1 MVKSQSKK
9 MYLCAFK
16 NIMDMVNTIPVY
28 CKNNNTQVDIPC
40 GITLQEF
47 LGLANMKQNPET
59 PFLGALVNNKERD
72 MSFRLTKPA
81 QVHFFD
87 YYSTYG
93 RNGYMRS
100 LFFLLFHAVDKLL
113 PKEVK
118 LHIKHSISGGRYCT
132 LENMDVPITEQL
144 VQKLFL
150 YMKDTAQRDLPFI
163 REEMLTQDA
172 IAAFQA
178 HGLEDKY
185 EFFKNRDRIYT
196 SVYHLAD
203 SINYYYGFLVPSTG
217 YLTTFGLERYE
228 EGLLLKLPSKK
239 NIKAMAKTRNY
250 PKLFSVYKMDKEW
263 VASMGVP
270 YVSDLNKYTSAKQM
284 IQAGVLVAEAYQ
296 EKHLARVAD
305 KIYQSGNVKMVLIS
319 GPSSS
324 GKTTTCRRLS
334 VQLAVLGYH
343 PVQISVDDFF
353 VERDDTP
360 KDENGEFDFE
370 DLHAIDLSLFNS
382 TLKRLLAGE
391 EVEIPT
397 FDFTQGKK
405 VWNGNTLKLR
415 KNSILVIEGI
425 HCLNPELTEQ
435 VPDEVKFKIFVSALT
450 SLSLDRQNPIPTSDN
465 RLIRRIVRDFNYRG
479 YSAVDTIRRWPS
491 VRRGE
496 EKNIFP
502 YQENADVMINTSLVF
517 ELSVL
522 KPFALPIL
530 YAVPETA
537 PEYAEAQRLIKM
549 LLFFK
554 TIPEFSLPGTSILR
568 EFLGGSK
575 FTY

>member
-132 LENMDVPITEQL
+132 LENIDVPITEQL

-217 YLTTFGLERYE
+217 YLTTFGLEKYE

-370 DLHAIDLSLFNS
+370 DLHAIDLPLFNS

>member
-1 MVKSQSKK
+1 MRNKV
-9 MYLCAFK
+9 
-16 NIMDMVNTIPVY
+16 PVY
-28 CKNNNTQVDIPC
+28 CKNIDKTVMVSC
-40 GITLQEF
+40 GTTLQEF
-47 LGLANMKQNPET
+47 VKRFKIEQAPDT

-72 MSFRLTKPA
+72 MSYPINKPA
-81 QVHFFD
+81 QIQFFD
-87 YYSTYG
+87 YYSSYG

-100 LFFLLFHAVDKLL
+100 LYFLLFHAVDRLL
-113 PKEVK
+113 PREVK
-118 LHIKHSISGGRYCT
+118 LCIKHSISGGRYCT
-132 LENMDVPITEQL
+132 LENYGRPITDML
-144 VQKLFL
+144 VKKLYLF
-150 YMKDTAQRDLPFI
+150 MKDTVHRDLPFI
-163 REEMLTQDA
+163 HYEMLTADA
-172 IAAFQA
+172 IAAFQE

-196 SVYHLAD
+196 SVYCLD
-203 SINYYYGFLVPSTG
+203 ESINYYYGFLVPSTG
-217 YLTTFGLERYE
+217 CLTTFGLEKYE
-228 EGLLLKLPSKK
+228 EGLLLKLPAKK
-239 NIKAMAKTRNY
+239 NIHAMAKTRTF
-250 PKLFSVYKMDKEW
+250 PKLFSVYKIDKQW

-270 YVSDLNKYTSAKQM
+270 YVYNLNKYSDSRQ
-284 IQAGVLVAEAYQ
+284 IQTGVLVAEAYQ
-296 EKHLARVAD
+296 EKHLAKVAD
-305 KIYQSGNVKMVLIS
+305 MIKQSGNVKMVLIS

-324 GKTTTCRRLS
+324 GKTTSCRRLS

-360 KDENGEFDFE
+360 KDENGEYDFE
-370 DLHAIDLSLFNS
+370 ALHAIDLPLFND
-382 TLKRLLAGE
+382 TLNRLLAGE

-415 KNSILVIEGI
+415 PNSILVIEGI
-425 HCLNPELTEQ
+425 HCLNPELTAQ
-435 VPDEVKFKIFVSALT
+435 VPEELKFKVFVSALT
-450 SLSLDRQNPIPTSDN
+450 SLSLDRQNPISTADN
-465 RLIRRIVRDFNYRG
+465 RLIRRIVRDYNYRG
-479 YSAVDTIRRWPS
+479 YSAVETIRRWPS

-502 YQENADVMINTSLVF
+502 FQENADVMINTSLVF

-522 KPFALPIL
+522 KAAALPIL
-530 YAVPETA
+530 FAVPETV
-537 PEYAEAQRLIKM
+537 PEYADAQRLIKL

-554 TIPEFSLPGTSILR
+554 SIPVDSLPGTSILR

>member
-1 MVKSQSKK
+1 MVAK
-9 MYLCAFK
+9 
-16 NIMDMVNTIPVY
+16 VPVY
-28 CKNNNTQVDIPC
+28 CKNIDKKLDVIC
-40 GITLQEF
+40 GITMQEF
-47 LGLANMKQNPET
+47 VKIYRVPQDKDA
-59 PFLGALVNNKERD
+59 PFLGALVNNKVRD
-72 MSFRLTKPA
+72 MSYRFTKPA
-81 QVHFFD
+81 QVEFFN
-87 YYSTYG
+87 YYSPYG

-100 LFFLLFHAVDKLL
+100 LFFLLFHAVDRLL
-113 PKEVK
+113 PKNVK
-118 LHIKHSISGGRYCT
+118 LHIKHSISGGRYCY
-132 LENMDVPITEQL
+132 LENLDGPITDAL
-144 VQKLFL
+144 VTKLYMF
-150 YMKDTAQRDLPFI
+150 MKDTVRRDIPFI
-163 REEMLTQDA
+163 REEMLTPDA

-196 SVYHLAD
+196 SVYHLDD

-217 YLTTFGLERYE
+217 YLTTFGLEKYE

-239 NIKAMAKTRNY
+239 NIKTMAKTRRL
-250 PKLFSVYKMDKEW
+250 PKLFAVYKMDKEW

-270 YVSDLNKYTSAKQM
+270 YVYNLNKYSGAKQM

-305 KIYQSGNVKMVLIS
+305 AIHQSGNVKMVLIS

-343 PVQISVDDFF
+343 PVPISVDDFF
-353 VERDDTP
+353 VERDETP
-360 KDENGEFDFE
+360 RDENGEFDFE
-370 DLHAIDLSLFNS
+370 DLHAIDLPLFNS
-382 TLKRLLAGE
+382 TLSRLLAGE
-391 EVEIPT
+391 KVEIPT

-405 VWNGNTLKLR
+405 VWNGNTLQLR

-425 HCLNPELTEQ
+425 HCLNPELTAQ
-435 VPDEVKFKIFVSALT
+435 VPDDVKYKIFVSALT

-465 RLIRRIVRDFNYRG
+465 RLIRRIVRDYNYRG

-502 YQENADVMINTSLVF
+502 FQENADVMVNTSLVF

-549 LLFFK
+549 LIFFK
-554 TIPEFSLPGTSILR
+554 VIPEYSLPGTSILR

>member
-1 MVKSQSKK
+1 
-9 MYLCAFK
+9 MYLCPQIFENMK
-16 NIMDMVNTIPVY
+16 NTIPVY
-28 CKNNNTQVDIPC
+28 CKNNDMHTEVPC

-47 LGLANMKQNPET
+47 VELFKVKQNPET

-81 QVHFFD
+81 QVQFFD
-87 YYSTYG
+87 YYSSYG

-113 PKEVK
+113 PREVK

-132 LENMDVPITEQL
+132 LENLDGPISEQL
-144 VQKLFL
+144 VNKLFL
-150 YMKDTAQRDLPFI
+150 FMKDTVQRNLPFVH
-163 REEMLTQDA
+163 EEMLTPDA

-196 SVYHLAD
+196 SVYHLED

-217 YLTTFGLERYE
+217 CLTTFGLEKYE
-228 EGLLLKLPSKK
+228 EGLLLKLPAKK
-239 NIKAMAKTRNY
+239 NINAMAKTRLY
-250 PKLFSVYKMDKEW
+250 PKLFSVYKIDKQW
-263 VASMGVP
+263 VATMGVP
-270 YVSDLNKYTSAKQM
+270 YVSDLNKYSSGRQ

-305 KIYQSGNVKMVLIS
+305 MIYQSGNVKMVLIS

-370 DLHAIDLSLFNS
+370 DLHAIDLPLFNS
-382 TLKRLLAGE
+382 TLSRLLAGE
-391 EVEIPT
+391 CVEIPT
-397 FDFTQGKK
+397 FNFALGKK
-405 VWNGNTLKLR
+405 EWNGNTLQLR

-425 HCLNPELTEQ
+425 HCLNPELTAQ

-465 RLIRRIVRDFNYRG
+465 RLIRRIVRDYNYRG
-479 YSAVDTIRRWPS
+479 YSAVETIRRWPS

-502 YQENADVMINTSLVF
+502 FQENADVMINTSLVF

-530 YAVPETA
+530 HAVPQIA
-537 PEYAEAQRLIKM
+537 PEYAEAQRLIK
-549 LLFFK
+549 LLMFFK
-554 TIPEFSLPGTSILR
+554 SIPEISLPGTSILR

>member
-1 MVKSQSKK
+1 MDSK
-9 MYLCAFK
+9 
-16 NIMDMVNTIPVY
+16 VPVY
-28 CKNNNTQVDIPC
+28 CRNIDAEVQVPC
-40 GITLQEF
+40 GITLQDF
-47 LGLANMKQNPET
+47 AKLFNVKQNPET

-72 MSFRLTKPA
+72 MSFRITKPS
-81 QVHFFD
+81 QVQFFD
-87 YYSTYG
+87 YYSSYG

-113 PKEVK
+113 PREVK
-118 LHIKHSISGGRYCT
+118 LCIKHSISGGRYCT
-132 LENMDVPITEQL
+132 LENLDGPITEQL
-144 VQKLFL
+144 VNRLLQ
-150 YMKDTAQRDLPFI
+150 YMKETVQRNLPFE
-163 REEMLTQDA
+163 REEMLTDA
-172 IAAFQA
+172 AISAFQA

-217 YLTTFGLERYE
+217 CLTTFGLEKYE

-239 NIKAMAKTRNY
+239 NIKVMPKTRLF
-250 PKLFSVYKMDKEW
+250 PKLFSVYKMDKQW

-270 YVSDLNKYTSAKQM
+270 YVSDLNNFSSRKQ
-284 IQAGVLVAEAYQ
+284 ILSGVLVAEAYQ

-305 KIYQSGNVKMVLIS
+305 MIHQSGNVKVVLIS

-334 VQLAVLGYH
+334 VQLAVLGYY

-353 VERDDTP
+353 VERDETP

-370 DLHAIDLSLFNS
+370 SLHAIDLPLFNS
-382 TLKRLLAGE
+382 TLNRLLAGE
-391 EVEIPT
+391 SVEIPT
-397 FDFTQGKK
+397 FNFALGKK
-405 VWNGNTLKLR
+405 EWNGNKLQLR

-425 HCLNPELTEQ
+425 HCLNPELTAQ
-435 VPDEVKFKIFVSALT
+435 VPDELKFKIFVSALT

-465 RLIRRIVRDFNYRG
+465 RLIRRIVRDFKYRG

-502 YQENADVMINTSLVF
+502 FQENADVMINTSLVF

-530 YAVPETA
+530 HAVPETA
-537 PEYAEAQRLIKM
+537 PEYAEAQRLIK
-549 LLFFK
+549 LLMFFK
-554 TIPEFSLPGTSILR
+554 TISEVSLPGTSILR
-568 EFLGGSK
+568 EFLGGSN
-575 FTY
+575 FNY

>member
-1 MVKSQSKK
+1 MKNTVK
-9 MYLCAFK
+9 
-16 NIMDMVNTIPVY
+16 IY
-28 CKNNNTQVDIPC
+28 CKNIDKEVEVPC

-47 LGLANMKQNPET
+47 VDKAKMKPEN

-72 MSFRLTKPA
+72 MSYRLTKPA
-81 QVHFFD
+81 LVDFFD

-100 LFFLLFHAVDKLL
+100 LFFLLFHAVDHVL

-118 LHIKHSISGGRYCT
+118 LRIKHSISGGRYCT
-132 LENMDVPITEQL
+132 LENLDGPITDQ
-144 VQKLFL
+144 VVNKLL
-150 YMKDTAQRDLPFI
+150 QYMKDTVHQNLPFV
-163 REEMLTQDA
+163 REEMLTPDA
-172 IAAFQA
+172 IKAFQD

-196 SVYHLAD
+196 SVYHLGD

-217 YLTTFGLERYE
+217 YLTTFGLEKYE

-239 NIKAMAKTRNY
+239 NINAMAKTRTF
-250 PKLFSVYKMDKEW
+250 PKLFSVYKLDKQW
-263 VASMGVP
+263 VENMGVP
-270 YVSDLNKYTSAKQM
+270 YVFNLNKYTNSDM
-284 IQAGVLVAEAYQ
+284 VHSGVLVAEAYQ
-296 EKHLARVAD
+296 EKHMMRVAD
-305 KIYQSGNVKMVLIS
+305 MVHQRGDVKMVLIS

-324 GKTTTCRRLS
+324 GKTTSCRRLS
-334 VQLAVLGYH
+334 VQLAVLGYF

-353 VERDDTP
+353 VERDETP
-360 KDENGEFDFE
+360 RDENGEFDFE
-370 DLHAIDLSLFNS
+370 DLHAIDLPLFNS
-382 TLKRLLAGE
+382 TLNRLLAGE

-397 FDFTQGKK
+397 FDFAQGKK
-405 VWNGNTLKLR
+405 LWTGKKLKLR
-415 KNSILVIEGI
+415 PNSILVIEGI
-425 HCLNPELTEQ
+425 HCLNPELTAQ
-435 VPDEVKFKIFVSALT
+435 VPDDIKFKVFVSALT

-522 KPFALPIL
+522 KPYAMPIL
-530 YAVPETA
+530 HAVPESV
-537 PEYAEAQRLIKM
+537 PEYAEATRLIK
-549 LLFFK
+549 LLSFFK
-554 TIPEFSLPGTSILR
+554 TIPVSSLPGTSILR
-568 EFLGGSK
+568 EFVGGSM
-575 FTY
+575 FVY

>member
-1 MVKSQSKK
+1 MK
-9 MYLCAFK
+9 
-16 NIMDMVNTIPVY
+16 DTIPVY
-28 CKNNNTQVDIPC
+28 CKNIDTKVEVPC

-47 LGLANMKQNPET
+47 VDTFKVKYSPEM

-72 MSFRLTKPA
+72 MSFRITKPA
-81 QVHFFD
+81 QIQFFD
-87 YYSTYG
+87 YYSSYG

-118 LHIKHSISGGRYCT
+118 LCIKHSISGGRYCT
-132 LENMDVPITEQL
+132 LEHLDGPVTEQL
-144 VQKLFL
+144 ANKLFL
-150 YMKDTAQRDLPFI
+150 FMKDTVQRDLPFVH
-163 REEMLTQDA
+163 EEMLTSDA
-172 IAAFQA
+172 IKAFQE

-196 SVYHLAD
+196 SVYHLDD

-217 YLTTFGLERYE
+217 CLTTFGLEKYE

-239 NIKAMAKTRNY
+239 NIKVMAKTRTY

-284 IQAGVLVAEAYQ
+284 VQAGVLVAEAYQ

-305 KIYQSGNVKMVLIS
+305 MIYQSGNVKMVLIS

-324 GKTTTCRRLS
+324 GKTTSCRRLS

-370 DLHAIDLSLFNS
+370 DLHAIDLPLFNN

-391 EVEIPT
+391 QVEIPT
-397 FDFTQGKK
+397 FNFALGKK
-405 VWNGNTLKLR
+405 EWNGNTLQLR

-425 HCLNPELTEQ
+425 HCLNPELTAQ
-435 VPDEVKFKIFVSALT
+435 VPDDVKFKIFVSALT

-502 YQENADVMINTSLVF
+502 FQENADVMINTSLVF

-530 YAVPETA
+530 HAVPETA
-537 PEYAEAQRLIKM
+537 PEYAEAQRLIK
-549 LLFFK
+549 LLMFFK
-554 TIPEFSLPGTSILR
+554 TIPELSLPGTSILR

>member
-1 MVKSQSKK
+1 
-9 MYLCAFK
+9 MYLCTFK
-16 NIMDMVNTIPVY
+16 IIRNMKTTISVY
-28 CKNNNTQVDIPC
+28 CKNIDQQVEVPC
-40 GITLQEF
+40 GITQQEF
-47 LGLANMKQNPET
+47 VETVGLKQDPDA
-59 PFLGALVNNKERD
+59 PFLGALVNNKVRD
-72 MSFRLTKPA
+72 MSFRFTKPST
-81 QVHFFD
+81 VEFFN

-113 PKEVK
+113 PHEVK

-132 LENMDVPITEQL
+132 LENLNGPISEEL
-144 VQKLFL
+144 VKKLYLF
-150 YMKDTAQRDLPFI
+150 MKATVLRNLPFV
-163 REEMLTQDA
+163 REEMLTADA

-185 EFFKNRDRIYT
+185 EFFKNRDRIFT
-196 SVYHLAD
+196 SVYHLDD

-217 YLTTFGLERYE
+217 YLTTFGLEKYE

-239 NIKAMAKTRNY
+239 NIKAMAKTRSF
-250 PKLFSVYKMDKEW
+250 PKLFSVYKMDKDW

-270 YVSDLNKYTSAKQM
+270 YVFDLNKYSDGQQ
-284 IQAGVLVAEAYQ
+284 IQGGVLVAEAYQ

-305 KIYQSGNVKMVLIS
+305 MIHQNSNVKMVLIS

-324 GKTTTCRRLS
+324 GKTTSCRRLS

-343 PVQISVDDFF
+343 PVPISVDDFF
-353 VERDDTP
+353 VERDETP
-360 KDENGEFDFE
+360 RDEHGEFDFE
-370 DLHAIDLSLFNS
+370 SLHAIDLPLFNN
-382 TLKRLLAGE
+382 TLNRLLAGE
-391 EVEIPT
+391 KVEIPS

-405 VWNGNTLKLR
+405 IWNGNTLQLR

-425 HCLNPELTEQ
+425 HCLNPELTAQ
-435 VPDEVKFKIFVSALT
+435 VPDELKFKIFVSALT

-465 RLIRRIVRDFNYRG
+465 RLIRRIVRDYNYRG

-496 EKNIFP
+496 EQNIFP
-502 YQENADVMINTSLVF
+502 YQENADVMVNTSLVF

-522 KPFALPIL
+522 KPYAMPIL
-530 YAVPETA
+530 YGVPETV
-537 PEYAEAQRLIKM
+537 PEYAEAMRLIK
-549 LLFFK
+549 LLSFFK
-554 TIPEFSLPGTSILR
+554 TIPVGALPGTSILR
-568 EFLGGSK
+568 EFVGGST
-575 FTY
+575 FVY

>member
-1 MVKSQSKK
+1 
-9 MYLCAFK
+9 
-16 NIMDMVNTIPVY
+16 MDRKIPVY
-28 CKNNNTQVDIPC
+28 CKNNDMHVEVPC

-47 LGLANMKQNPET
+47 ANLIKLEQHPDT

-72 MSFRLTKPA
+72 MSYLITKPV
-81 QVHFFD
+81 QIQFFD

-93 RNGYMRS
+93 RSGYMRS
-100 LFFLLFHAVDKLL
+100 LYFLLFHAVDRLL
-113 PKEVK
+113 PREVK
-118 LHIKHSISGGRYCT
+118 LCIKHSISGGRYCT
-132 LENMDVPITEQL
+132 LENLGRPISDML
-144 VQKLFL
+144 VKKLYLF
-150 YMKDTAQRDLPFI
+150 MKDTVRRDLPFI
-163 REEMLTQDA
+163 REEMLTPDA

-196 SVYHLAD
+196 SVYHLD
-203 SINYYYGFLVPSTG
+203 ESINYYYGFLVPSTG
-217 YLTTFGLERYE
+217 CLTTFGLEKYE

-239 NIKAMAKTRNY
+239 NIKTMAKTRRL
-250 PKLFSVYKMDKEW
+250 PKLFAVYKMDKEW

-270 YVSDLNKYTSAKQM
+270 YVYNLNNYSSAKQM

-305 KIYQSGNVKMVLIS
+305 AIHQSGNVKMVLIS

-370 DLHAIDLSLFNS
+370 DLHAIDLPLFNS
-382 TLKRLLAGE
+382 TLNRLLAGE
-391 EVEIPT
+391 EVQIPT
-397 FDFTQGKK
+397 FDFAQGKK
-405 VWNGNTLKLR
+405 VWNGNTLQLR

-425 HCLNPELTEQ
+425 HCLNPELTAQ
-435 VPDEVKFKIFVSALT
+435 VADELKFKIFVSALT

-465 RLIRRIVRDFNYRG
+465 RLIRRIVRDYNYRG

-502 YQENADVMINTSLVF
+502 FQENADVMVNTSLVF

-549 LLFFK
+549 LMFFK
-554 TIPEFSLPGTSILR
+554 VIPEYSLPGTSILR

>member
-1 MVKSQSKK
+1 ME
-9 MYLCAFK
+9 
-16 NIMDMVNTIPVY
+16 NTIPVY
-28 CKNNNTQVDIPC
+28 CKNNDMQTEIPC
-40 GITLQEF
+40 GITLQDFVELF
-47 LGLANMKQNPET
+47 KVKQNPET

-81 QVHFFD
+81 QVQFFD
-87 YYSTYG
+87 YYSSYG

-132 LENMDVPITEQL
+132 LENLDGPITEQL
-144 VQKLFL
+144 ANKLFL
-150 YMKDTAQRDLPFI
+150 FMKDTVQRNLPFI
-163 REEMLTQDA
+163 HEEMLTQDA

-196 SVYHLAD
+196 SVYHLDD

-217 YLTTFGLERYE
+217 CLTTFGLEKYE

-239 NIKAMAKTRNY
+239 NIKAMAKTRTY
-250 PKLFSVYKMDKEW
+250 PKLFSVYKIDKEW

-270 YVSDLNKYTSAKQM
+270 YVSDLNKYNSGRQ
-284 IQAGVLVAEAYQ
+284 IQTGVLVAEAYQ

-305 KIYQSGNVKMVLIS
+305 MIYQSGNVKMVLIS

-353 VERDDTP
+353 VEREDTP

-370 DLHAIDLSLFNS
+370 DLHAIDLPLFNN
-382 TLKRLLAGE
+382 TLSRLLAGE
-391 EVEIPT
+391 CVEIPT
-397 FDFTQGKK
+397 FDFAQGKK
-405 VWNGNTLKLR
+405 VWNGNTLQLR

-425 HCLNPELTEQ
+425 HCLNPELTAQ
-435 VPDEVKFKIFVSALT
+435 VPDEVKYKIFVSALT

-465 RLIRRIVRDFNYRG
+465 RLIRRIVRDYNYRG

-502 YQENADVMINTSLVF
+502 FQENADVMINTSLVF

-530 YAVPETA
+530 HAVPQIA
-537 PEYAEAQRLIKM
+537 PEYAEAQRLIK
-549 LLFFK
+549 LLRFFK
-554 TIPEFSLPGTSILR
+554 SIPEVSLPGTSILR

>member
-1 MVKSQSKK
+1 MKK
-9 MYLCAFK
+9 
-16 NIMDMVNTIPVY
+16 IVVDIRNTVPVY
-28 CKNNNTQVDIPC
+28 CKNNDKQVDVPC
-40 GITLQEF
+40 GVKLLDLVDISGVEQDKD
-47 LGLANMKQNPET
+47 A
-59 PFLGALVNNKERD
+59 PFLGALVNNKVRD
-72 MSFRLTKPA
+72 MSFRIDKPA
-81 QVHFFD
+81 QVHFFT

-113 PKEVK
+113 PKDVK

-132 LENMDVPITEQL
+132 LENLDGPITDAL
-144 VQKLFL
+144 VTKLYL
-150 YMKDTAQRDLPFI
+150 HMKDTVRRDFPFI
-163 REEMLTQDA
+163 REEMLTADA
-172 IAAFQA
+172 IKAFQER
-178 HGLEDKY
+178 GLEDKY
-185 EFFKNRDRIYT
+185 EFFKDRDRIYT
-196 SVYHLAD
+196 SVYHLDD

-217 YLTTFGLERYE
+217 FLTTFGLEKYE

-239 NIKAMAKTRNY
+239 NIKVMAKTRLY

-263 VASMGVP
+263 VATMGVP
-270 YVSDLNKYTSAKQM
+270 YVSDLNKFSSGRQ

-305 KIYQSGNVKMVLIS
+305 MVHQSGNVKMVLIS

-324 GKTTTCRRLS
+324 GKTTSCRRLS

-343 PVQISVDDFF
+343 PVQISGDDFF
-353 VERDDTP
+353 VERDETP

-370 DLHAIDLSLFNS
+370 DLHAIDLPLFNN
-382 TLKRLLAGE
+382 TLNRLLAGE
-391 EVEIPT
+391 QVEIPT
-397 FDFTQGKK
+397 FDFAQGKK
-405 VWNGNTLKLR
+405 VWNGNTLQLR

-425 HCLNPELTEQ
+425 HCLNPELTAQ
-435 VPDEVKFKIFVSALT
+435 VPDELKFKIFVSALT

-479 YSAVDTIRRWPS
+479 YSAVETIRRWPS

-502 YQENADVMINTSLVF
+502 FQENADVMINTSLVF

-522 KPFALPIL
+522 KTYALPIL
-530 YAVPETA
+530 HAVPETA
-537 PEYAEAQRLIKM
+537 LEYAEAQRLIK
-549 LLFFK
+549 LLMFFK
-554 TIPEFSLPGTSILR
+554 TIPEISLPGTSILR
-568 EFLGGSK
+568 EFLGGSN
-575 FTY
+575 FNY

>member
-1 MVKSQSKK
+1 ME
-9 MYLCAFK
+9 
-16 NIMDMVNTIPVY
+16 NTIPVY
-28 CKNNNTQVDIPC
+28 CKNNDMQTEIPC

-47 LGLANMKQNPET
+47 VELFKVKQNPET

-81 QVHFFD
+81 QVQFFD
-87 YYSTYG
+87 YYSSYG

-132 LENMDVPITEQL
+132 LENLDGPITEQL
-144 VQKLFL
+144 ANKLFL
-150 YMKDTAQRDLPFI
+150 FMKDTVQRNLPFI
-163 REEMLTQDA
+163 HEEMLTQDA

-196 SVYHLAD
+196 SVYHLDD

-217 YLTTFGLERYE
+217 CLTTFGLEKYE

-239 NIKAMAKTRNY
+239 NIKVMAKTRTY
-250 PKLFSVYKMDKEW
+250 PKLFSVYKIDKEW

-270 YVSDLNKYTSAKQM
+270 YVSDLNKYNSGRQ
-284 IQAGVLVAEAYQ
+284 IQTGVLVAEAYQ

-305 KIYQSGNVKMVLIS
+305 MIYQSGNVKMVLIS

-324 GKTTTCRRLS
+324 GKTTTCRRLA

-370 DLHAIDLSLFNS
+370 DLHAIDLPLFNS
-382 TLKRLLAGE
+382 TLSHLLAGE
-391 EVEIPT
+391 CVEIPT
-397 FDFTQGKK
+397 FDFAQGKK
-405 VWNGNTLKLR
+405 VWNGNTLQLR

-425 HCLNPELTEQ
+425 HCLNPELTAQ
-435 VPDEVKFKIFVSALT
+435 VPDEVKYKIFVSALT

-465 RLIRRIVRDFNYRG
+465 RLIRRIVRDYNYRG

-502 YQENADVMINTSLVF
+502 FQGNADVMINTSLVF

-530 YAVPETA
+530 HAVPQIA
-537 PEYAEAQRLIKM
+537 PEYAEAQRLIK
-549 LLFFK
+549 LLMFFK
-554 TIPEFSLPGTSILR
+554 SIPEVSLPGTSILR

>member
-132 LENMDVPITEQL
+132 LENMDVPITDQL

-217 YLTTFGLERYE
+217 YLTTFGLEKYE

-370 DLHAIDLSLFNS
+370 DLHAIDLPLFNS

-537 PEYAEAQRLIKM
+537 QEYAEAQRLIKM

>member
-203 SINYYYGFLVPSTG
+203 SMNYYYGFLVPSTG
-217 YLTTFGLERYE
+217 YLTTFGLEKYE

-370 DLHAIDLSLFNS
+370 DLHAIDLPLFNS

-537 PEYAEAQRLIKM
+537 QEYAEAQRLIKM

>member
-1 MVKSQSKK
+1 
-9 MYLCAFK
+9 
-16 NIMDMVNTIPVY
+16 MDRKIPVY
-28 CKNNNTQVDIPC
+28 CKNNDMHVEVPC

-47 LGLANMKQNPET
+47 ANLIKLEQHPDT

-72 MSFRLTKPA
+72 MSYSITKPV
-81 QVHFFD
+81 QIQFFD

-93 RNGYMRS
+93 RSGYMRS
-100 LFFLLFHAVDKLL
+100 LYFLLFHAVDRLL
-113 PKEVK
+113 PREVK
-118 LHIKHSISGGRYCT
+118 LCIKHSISGGRYCT
-132 LENMDVPITEQL
+132 LENLGRPISDML
-144 VQKLFL
+144 VKKLYLF
-150 YMKDTAQRDLPFI
+150 MKDTVRRDLPFI
-163 REEMLTQDA
+163 REEMLTSDA

-196 SVYHLAD
+196 SVYHLD
-203 SINYYYGFLVPSTG
+203 ESINYYYGFLVPSTG
-217 YLTTFGLERYE
+217 CLTTFGLEKYE
-228 EGLLLKLPSKK
+228 EGLLLKLPAKM
-239 NIKAMAKTRNY
+239 NIKAMAKTRFF

-263 VASMGVP
+263 VASVGVP
-270 YVSDLNKYTSAKQM
+270 YVYDLNKYTDSRI
-284 IQAGVLVAEAYQ
+284 IQSGVLVAEAYQ
-296 EKHLARVAD
+296 EKQLARVAD
-305 KIYQSGNVKMVLIS
+305 MIKQNPNVKMVLIS

-324 GKTTTCRRLS
+324 GKTTSCRRLS

-353 VERDDTP
+353 VEREETP
-360 KDENGEFDFE
+360 RDEKGEYDFE
-370 DLHAIDLSLFNS
+370 ALHAIDLPLFNS
-382 TLKRLLAGE
+382 TLNRLLSGE

-415 KNSILVIEGI
+415 QNSILVIEGI
-425 HCLNPELTEQ
+425 HCLNPELTAQ
-435 VPDEVKFKIFVSALT
+435 VADELKFKVFVSALT

-465 RLIRRIVRDFNYRG
+465 RLIRRIVRDYNYRG

-522 KPFALPIL
+522 KAAALPIL
-530 YAVPETA
+530 HGVPEVV
-537 PEYAEAQRLIKM
+537 PEYAEAQRLIK
-549 LLFFK
+549 LLMFFK
-554 TIPEFSLPGTSILR
+554 TIPVDSLPGTSILR

-575 FTY
+575 FVY

>member
-1 MVKSQSKK
+1 
-9 MYLCAFK
+9 
-16 NIMDMVNTIPVY
+16 MDNTVPVY
-28 CKNNNTQVDIPC
+28 CRNIDAQVQVPC
-40 GITLQEF
+40 GITLQELVGHF
-47 LGLANMKQNPET
+47 NVKQNPEI

-72 MSFRLTKPA
+72 MSFRITKPS
-81 QVHFFD
+81 QVQFFD
-87 YYSTYG
+87 YYSSYG

-113 PKEVK
+113 PREVK
-118 LHIKHSISGGRYCT
+118 LCIKHSISGGRYCT
-132 LENMDVPITEQL
+132 LENLEGPITDQL
-144 VQKLFL
+144 VQKLLLF
-150 YMKDTAQRDLPFI
+150 MKDTAQRDLPFE
-163 REEMLTQDA
+163 REEMLTDDA

-178 HGLEDKY
+178 HGLEAKY

-203 SINYYYGFLVPSTG
+203 SVNYYYGFLVPSTG
-217 YLTTFGLERYE
+217 CLTTFGLEKYE

-239 NIKAMAKTRNY
+239 NIKVMPKTRIF
-250 PKLFSVYKMDKEW
+250 PKLFSVYKMDKQW

-270 YVSDLNKYTSAKQM
+270 YVSDLNKFSSGKQ

-305 KIYQSGNVKMVLIS
+305 MIYQSGNVKMVLIS

-324 GKTTTCRRLS
+324 GKTTSCRRLS

-360 KDENGEFDFE
+360 RDENGEFDFE
-370 DLHAIDLSLFNS
+370 DLHAIDLPLFNS
-382 TLKRLLAGE
+382 TLNRLLAGE
-391 EVEIPT
+391 SVEIPT
-397 FDFTQGKK
+397 FNFALGKK
-405 VWNGNTLKLR
+405 EWNGNTLQLR

-425 HCLNPELTEQ
+425 HCLNPELTAQ
-435 VPDEVKFKIFVSALT
+435 VPDELKFKIFVSALT

-465 RLIRRIVRDFNYRG
+465 RLIRRIVRDYNYRG

-502 YQENADVMINTSLVF
+502 FQENADVMINTSLVF

-522 KPFALPIL
+522 KSFALPIL
-530 YAVPETA
+530 HAVPETV
-537 PEYAEAQRLIKM
+537 PEYAEAQRLIK
-549 LLFFK
+549 LLMFFK
-554 TIPEFSLPGTSILR
+554 SIPEVSLPGTSILR
-568 EFLGGSK
+568 EFLGGSN
-575 FTY
+575 FNY

>member
-217 YLTTFGLERYE
+217 YLTTFGLEKYE

-370 DLHAIDLSLFNS
+370 DLHAIDLPLFNS

>member
-1 MVKSQSKK
+1 ME
-9 MYLCAFK
+9 
-16 NIMDMVNTIPVY
+16 NTIPVY
-28 CKNNNTQVDIPC
+28 CKNNDIRVEIPC

-47 LGLANMKQNPET
+47 VELFKVKQNPET

-81 QVHFFD
+81 QVQFFD
-87 YYSTYG
+87 YYSSFG

-113 PKEVK
+113 PREVK

-132 LENMDVPITEQL
+132 LENLDGPITEQL
-144 VQKLFL
+144 VNKLFL
-150 YMKDTAQRDLPFI
+150 FMKDTVQRNLPFI
-163 REEMLTQDA
+163 REEMLTPDA

-196 SVYHLAD
+196 SVYHLED

-217 YLTTFGLERYE
+217 CLITFGLEKYE
-228 EGLLLKLPSKK
+228 EGLLLKLPAKK
-239 NIKAMAKTRNY
+239 NINAMAKTRLY
-250 PKLFSVYKMDKEW
+250 PKLFSVYKMDKQW
-263 VASMGVP
+263 VATMGVP
-270 YVSDLNKYTSAKQM
+270 YVSDLNKYSSGRQ

-305 KIYQSGNVKMVLIS
+305 MIFQNGNVKMVLIS

-370 DLHAIDLSLFNS
+370 DLHAIDLPLFNS
-382 TLKRLLAGE
+382 TLSRLLAGE
-391 EVEIPT
+391 CVEIPT
-397 FDFTQGKK
+397 FNFALGKK
-405 VWNGNTLKLR
+405 EWNGNTLQLR

-435 VPDEVKFKIFVSALT
+435 VPDDVKFKIFVSALT

-465 RLIRRIVRDFNYRG
+465 RLIRRIVRDYNYRG
-479 YSAVDTIRRWPS
+479 YSAVETIRRWPS

-502 YQENADVMINTSLVF
+502 FQENADVMINTSLVF

-530 YAVPETA
+530 HAVPETA
-537 PEYAEAQRLIKM
+537 PEYAEAQRLIK
-549 LLFFK
+549 LLMFFK
-554 TIPEFSLPGTSILR
+554 SISEYSLPGTSILR

>member
-217 YLTTFGLERYE
+217 YLTTFGLEKYE

-370 DLHAIDLSLFNS
+370 DLHAIDLPLFNS

-537 PEYAEAQRLIKM
+537 QEYAEAQRLIKM

>member
-1 MVKSQSKK
+1 MTKMRIDKK
-9 MYLCAFK
+9 
-16 NIMDMVNTIPVY
+16 DNTIPVY
-28 CKNNNTQVDIPC
+28 CRNNGMNMQVPC

-47 LGLANMKQNPET
+47 VELFKIEHTPDT

-72 MSFRLTKPA
+72 MSFRITKPA
-81 QVHFFD
+81 QIQLFD
-87 YYSTYG
+87 YYSSYG

-100 LFFLLFHAVDKLL
+100 LFFLLFHAVDRLL
-113 PKEVK
+113 PREVK
-118 LHIKHSISGGRYCT
+118 LCIKHSISGGRYCT
-132 LENMDVPITEQL
+132 LENYDRPITDML
-144 VQKLFL
+144 VKKLYLF
-150 YMKDTAQRDLPFI
+150 MKDTVRRDLPFI
-163 REEMLTQDA
+163 HDEMLTADA
-172 IAAFQA
+172 IAAFQE

-196 SVYHLAD
+196 SVYHLD
-203 SINYYYGFLVPSTG
+203 ESINYYYGFLVPSTG
-217 YLTTFGLERYE
+217 CLCTFGLEKYE
-228 EGLLLKLPSKK
+228 EGLLLKLPAKK
-239 NIKAMAKTRNY
+239 NIKVMAKTRLF

-270 YVSDLNKYTSAKQM
+270 YVFDLNKYSNSKQ
-284 IQAGVLVAEAYQ
+284 IQGGVLVAEAYQ
-296 EKHLARVAD
+296 EKHLAKVAD
-305 KIYQSGNVKMVLIS
+305 MVKMSGDVKMVLIS

-360 KDENGEFDFE
+360 KDENGEYDFE
-370 DLHAIDLSLFNS
+370 ALHAIDLPLFNS
-382 TLKRLLAGE
+382 TLNRLLAGE

-425 HCLNPELTEQ
+425 HCLNPELTAQ
-435 VPDEVKFKIFVSALT
+435 VPDELKFKVFVSALT
-450 SLSLDRQNPIPTSDN
+450 SLSLDRQNPISTSDN

-479 YSAVDTIRRWPS
+479 YSAVETIHRWPS

-502 YQENADVMINTSLVF
+502 YQENADVMVNTSLVF

-522 KPFALPIL
+522 KPVALPIL
-530 YAVPETA
+530 YAVPETV
-537 PEYAEAQRLIKM
+537 PEYAEAQRLIKL

-554 TIPEFSLPGTSILR
+554 TIPMDSLPGTSILR

-575 FTY
+575 FNY

>member
-1 MVKSQSKK
+1 MNSK
-9 MYLCAFK
+9 
-16 NIMDMVNTIPVY
+16 IPVY
-28 CKNNNTQVDIPC
+28 CKNNDTHIDVPC
-40 GITLQEF
+40 GITLQELVELLKVKF
-47 LGLANMKQNPET
+47 NPET

-72 MSFRLTKPA
+72 MSFRITKPS
-81 QVHFFD
+81 QIQFFD
-87 YYSTYG
+87 YYSSYG

-132 LENMDVPITEQL
+132 LENLDGPITEQL
-144 VQKLFL
+144 ANKLYLF
-150 YMKDTAQRDLPFI
+150 MKDTVQRDLPFVH
-163 REEMLTQDA
+163 EEMLTSDA
-172 IAAFQA
+172 IKAFQE

-196 SVYHLAD
+196 SVYHLDD

-217 YLTTFGLERYE
+217 CLTTFGLEKYE

-239 NIKAMAKTRNY
+239 NINAMAKTRLY
-250 PKLFSVYKMDKEW
+250 PKLFSVYKIDKQW

-270 YVSDLNKYTSAKQM
+270 YVSDLNKYTSANQM

-305 KIYQSGNVKMVLIS
+305 MIYQNGNVKMVLIS

-324 GKTTTCRRLS
+324 GKTTSCRRLS

-343 PVQISVDDFF
+343 PVQISLDDFF
-353 VERDDTP
+353 VERDETP

-370 DLHAIDLSLFNS
+370 DLHAIDLPLFNN
-382 TLKRLLAGE
+382 TLKRLLEGE
-391 EVEIPT
+391 QVEIPT
-397 FDFTQGKK
+397 FNFALGKK
-405 VWNGNTLKLR
+405 EWNGNTLQLR

-425 HCLNPELTEQ
+425 HCLNPELTAQ
-435 VPDEVKFKIFVSALT
+435 VPDDVKFKIFVSALT

-502 YQENADVMINTSLVF
+502 FQENADVMINTSLVF

-530 YAVPETA
+530 YAVPETV
-537 PEYAEAQRLIKM
+537 PEYAEAQRLIKL

>member
-1 MVKSQSKK
+1 
-9 MYLCAFK
+9 
-16 NIMDMVNTIPVY
+16 
-28 CKNNNTQVDIPC
+28 
-40 GITLQEF
+40 
-47 LGLANMKQNPET
+47 
-59 PFLGALVNNKERD
+59 
-72 MSFRLTKPA
+72 
-81 QVHFFD
+81 
-87 YYSTYG
+87 
-93 RNGYMRS
+93 MRS

-118 LHIKHSISGGRYCT
+118 LCIKHSISGGRYCT
-132 LENMDVPITEQL
+132 LEHFEGPITEQL
-144 VQKLFL
+144 VSKLYLF
-150 YMKDTAQRDLPFI
+150 MKDTVQRDLPFI
-163 REEMLTQDA
+163 HEEMLTKDA
-172 IAAFQA
+172 IAAFQE

-196 SVYHLAD
+196 SVYHLDD

-217 YLTTFGLERYE
+217 CLVTFGLEKYE

-239 NIKAMAKTRNY
+239 NINAMAKTRLY
-250 PKLFSVYKMDKEW
+250 PKLFSVYKMDKQW

-305 KIYQSGNVKMVLIS
+305 MIFQNGNVKMVLIS

-324 GKTTTCRRLS
+324 GKTTSCRRLS

-370 DLHAIDLSLFNS
+370 DLHAIDLPLFNN
-382 TLKRLLAGE
+382 TLSRLLAGE
-391 EVEIPT
+391 CVEIPT
-397 FDFTQGKK
+397 FNFALGKK
-405 VWNGNTLKLR
+405 EWNGNTLQLR

-425 HCLNPELTEQ
+425 HCLNPELTAQ

-465 RLIRRIVRDFNYRG
+465 RLIRRIVRDYNYRG
-479 YSAVDTIRRWPS
+479 YSAVETIRRWPS

-502 YQENADVMINTSLVF
+502 FQENADVMINTSLVF

-530 YAVPETA
+530 HAVPETA
-537 PEYAEAQRLIKM
+537 PEYAEAQRLIK
-549 LLFFK
+549 LLMFFK
-554 TIPEFSLPGTSILR
+554 SIPEYSLPGTSILR

>member
-1 MVKSQSKK
+1 MEH
-9 MYLCAFK
+9 
-16 NIMDMVNTIPVY
+16 TIPVY
-28 CKNNNTQVDIPC
+28 CKNNDTQTEIPC

-47 LGLANMKQNPET
+47 VELFKVKQNPET

-81 QVHFFD
+81 QVQFFD
-87 YYSTYG
+87 YYSSYG

-113 PKEVK
+113 PREVK

-132 LENMDVPITEQL
+132 LENLDGPITEQL
-144 VQKLFL
+144 VNKLYLF
-150 YMKDTAQRDLPFI
+150 MKDTVQRNLPFVH
-163 REEMLTQDA
+163 EEMLTPDA

-196 SVYHLAD
+196 SVYHLDD
-203 SINYYYGFLVPSTG
+203 SINYYYGFLVPTTG
-217 YLTTFGLERYE
+217 CLTTFGLEKYE

-239 NIKAMAKTRNY
+239 NIKAMAKTRTY
-250 PKLFSVYKMDKEW
+250 PKLFSVYKIDKEW

-270 YVSDLNKYTSAKQM
+270 YVSDLNKYSSGRQ

-305 KIYQSGNVKMVLIS
+305 MIYQSGNVKMVLIS

-370 DLHAIDLSLFNS
+370 DLHAIDLPLFNS
-382 TLKRLLAGE
+382 TLSRLLEGE
-391 EVEIPT
+391 CVEIPT
-397 FDFTQGKK
+397 FNFALGKK
-405 VWNGNTLKLR
+405 EWNGNTLQLR

-425 HCLNPELTEQ
+425 HCLNPELTAQ

-465 RLIRRIVRDFNYRG
+465 RLIRRIVRDYNYRG

-502 YQENADVMINTSLVF
+502 FQENADVMINTSLVF

-530 YAVPETA
+530 HAVPQIA
-537 PEYAEAQRLIKM
+537 PEYAEAQRLIK
-549 LLFFK
+549 LLMFFK
-554 TIPEFSLPGTSILR
+554 SIPEFSLPGTSILR

>member
-1 MVKSQSKK
+1 ME
-9 MYLCAFK
+9 
-16 NIMDMVNTIPVY
+16 NTIPVY
-28 CKNNNTQVDIPC
+28 CQNSDTNVQVPC

-47 LGLANMKQNPET
+47 VRLFNVKQNPET

-72 MSFRLTKPA
+72 MSFRITKPA
-81 QVHFFD
+81 QIRFFD
-87 YYSTYG
+87 YYSSFG

-100 LFFLLFHAVDKLL
+100 LFFLLFHSVDKLL

-132 LENMDVPITEQL
+132 LENLDGPITDQL
-144 VQKLFL
+144 VNKLFL
-150 YMKDTAQRDLPFI
+150 FMKDVVKRDLPFV
-163 REEMLTQDA
+163 REEMLTPDA

-196 SVYHLAD
+196 SVYHLDD

-217 YLTTFGLERYE
+217 CLITFGLEKYE

-239 NIKAMAKTRNY
+239 NIKAMAKTRAY
-250 PKLFSVYKMDKEW
+250 PKLFSVYKMDKQW

-270 YVSDLNKYTSAKQM
+270 YVSNLNSFTDARQ

-305 KIYQSGNVKMVLIS
+305 MIHQNEKVKMVLIS

-324 GKTTTCRRLS
+324 GKTTSCRRLS
-334 VQLAVLGYH
+334 IQLAVLGYH

-370 DLHAIDLSLFNS
+370 DLHAIDLPLFNS
-382 TLKRLLAGE
+382 TLNRLLAGE
-391 EVEIPT
+391 QVEIPT
-397 FDFTQGKK
+397 FNFALGKK
-405 VWNGNTLKLR
+405 EWHGNTLQLR

-425 HCLNPELTEQ
+425 HCLNPELTAQ
-435 VPDEVKFKIFVSALT
+435 VPDDIKFKVFVSALT

-502 YQENADVMINTSLVF
+502 FQENADVMINTSLVF

-530 YAVPETA
+530 HAVPEIA
-537 PEYAEAQRLIKM
+537 PEYAEAQRLIK
-549 LLFFK
+549 LLMFFK
-554 TIPEFSLPGTSILR
+554 TIPEISLPGTSILR

-575 FTY
+575 FVY

>member
-1 MVKSQSKK
+1 M
-9 MYLCAFK
+9 K
-16 NIMDMVNTIPVY
+16 NKVPVY
-28 CKNNNTQVDIPC
+28 CKNIDANLQVPC
-40 GITLQEF
+40 GITLQE
-47 LGLANMKQNPET
+47 LMKRYKIEQKPDT

-72 MSFRLTKPA
+72 MSFRITKPA
-81 QVHFFD
+81 QVQLFD

-100 LFFLLFHAVDKLL
+100 LYFLLFHAVDRLL
-113 PKEVK
+113 PREVK
-118 LHIKHSISGGRYCT
+118 LCIKHSISGGRYCT
-132 LENMDVPITEQL
+132 LENYDHPITDML
-144 VQKLFL
+144 VKKLYLF
-150 YMKDTAQRDLPFI
+150 MKDTVHRDLPFVHD
-163 REEMLTQDA
+163 EMLTADA
-172 IAAFQA
+172 IAAFQE

-196 SVYHLAD
+196 SVYHLDD
-203 SINYYYGFLVPSTG
+203 SINYYYGYLVPSTG
-217 YLTTFGLERYE
+217 CLKTFGLEKYE
-228 EGLLLKLPSKK
+228 EGLLLKLPAKK
-239 NIKAMAKTRNY
+239 NINAMAKTRNY
-250 PKLFSVYKMDKEW
+250 PKLFSVYKMDKQW

-270 YVSDLNKYTSAKQM
+270 YVFDLNKYSNSKQ
-284 IQAGVLVAEAYQ
+284 IQGGVLVAEAYQ
-296 EKHLARVAD
+296 EKHLAKVAD
-305 KIYQSGNVKMVLIS
+305 LIKMSGDVKMVLIS

-360 KDENGEFDFE
+360 KDENGEYDFE
-370 DLHAIDLSLFNS
+370 ALHAIDLPLFNS
-382 TLKRLLAGE
+382 TLNRLLAGE

-405 VWNGNTLKLR
+405 VWNGNTLQLR

-425 HCLNPELTEQ
+425 HCLNPELTAQ
-435 VPDEVKFKIFVSALT
+435 VPDELKFKVFVSALT

-479 YSAVDTIRRWPS
+479 YSAVETIRRWPS

-502 YQENADVMINTSLVF
+502 FQENADVMINTSLVF

-522 KPFALPIL
+522 KPVALPIL
-530 YAVPETA
+530 YAVPETV
-537 PEYAEAQRLIKM
+537 PEYAEAQRLIKL

-554 TIPEFSLPGTSILR
+554 TISMDSLPGTSILR

>member
-370 DLHAIDLSLFNS
+370 DLHAIDLPLFNS

-537 PEYAEAQRLIKM
+537 QEYAEAQRLIKM

>member
-1 MVKSQSKK
+1 ME
-9 MYLCAFK
+9 
-16 NIMDMVNTIPVY
+16 NTIPVY
-28 CKNNNTQVDIPC
+28 CKNNDMQTEIPC
-40 GITLQEF
+40 GITLQDFVELF
-47 LGLANMKQNPET
+47 KVKQNPET

-81 QVHFFD
+81 QVQFFD
-87 YYSTYG
+87 YYSSYG

-132 LENMDVPITEQL
+132 LENLDGPITEQL
-144 VQKLFL
+144 ANKLFL
-150 YMKDTAQRDLPFI
+150 FMKDTVQRNLPFI
-163 REEMLTQDA
+163 HEEMLTQDA

-196 SVYHLAD
+196 SVYHLDD

-217 YLTTFGLERYE
+217 CLTTFGLEKYE

-239 NIKAMAKTRNY
+239 NIKAMAKTRTY
-250 PKLFSVYKMDKEW
+250 PKLFSVYKIDKEW

-270 YVSDLNKYTSAKQM
+270 YVSDLNKYNSGRQ
-284 IQAGVLVAEAYQ
+284 IQTGVLVAEAYQ

-305 KIYQSGNVKMVLIS
+305 MIYQSGNVKMVLIS

-353 VERDDTP
+353 VEREDTP

-370 DLHAIDLSLFNS
+370 DLHAIDLPLFNN
-382 TLKRLLAGE
+382 TLSRLLAGE
-391 EVEIPT
+391 CVEIPA
-397 FDFTQGKK
+397 FDFAQGKK
-405 VWNGNTLKLR
+405 VWNGNTLQLR

-425 HCLNPELTEQ
+425 HCLNPELTAQ
-435 VPDEVKFKIFVSALT
+435 VPDEVKYKIFVSALT

-465 RLIRRIVRDFNYRG
+465 RLIRRIVRDYNYRG

-502 YQENADVMINTSLVF
+502 FQENADVMINTSLVF

-530 YAVPETA
+530 HAVPQIA
-537 PEYAEAQRLIKM
+537 PEYAEAQRLIK
-549 LLFFK
+549 LLMFFK
-554 TIPEFSLPGTSILR
+554 SIPEVSLPGTSILR